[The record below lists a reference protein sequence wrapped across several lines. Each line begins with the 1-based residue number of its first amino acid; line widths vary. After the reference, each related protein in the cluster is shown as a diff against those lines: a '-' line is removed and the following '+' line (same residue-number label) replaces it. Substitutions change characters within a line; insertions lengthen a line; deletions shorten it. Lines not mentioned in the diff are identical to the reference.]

1 VQSFAVKTLL
11 HLSDSPSRFALGAF
25 LLNGYGVPSD
35 AEHGLECLVQ
45 AASQGHAIAQAY
57 LYRMFMAC
65 QKEIP
70 PEIPVLDYLKAQ
82 ARNGSRLALL
92 DLKVLEPQQAKHT
105 RELLKYGYGGVGSNW
120 FHEDQW
126 LQGLTQPK
134 LMSKDFA
141 LDCLGPRTELQ
152 EVVVNIHGD
161 RIIHAAAAV
170 GAYGLIQ
177 KLLTD
182 IKIDVNQ
189 RNAKGE
195 TALLCACRSGHPDM
209 VKLLLDSGA
218 QASIQST
225 SGESPL
231 HWLVSFDENINPAAI
246 GKDLIERGGA
256 SVHAFTT
263 QCICHSVFPGSID
276 VDFQAEGTPLMWA
289 VHDNKLRLVSFLLSM
304 GADPNWRFQNK
315 GLSPLYWAAFY
326 HYSECLK
333 MMVDHLER
341 TIDTPMTTE
350 GKKDH
355 RYAVIY
361 GPLVQGAVH
370 ASDKFSMIL
379 RNGANYLSQFK
390 STLAF
395 LQEKT
400 KLVRFS
406 MGCQNETLLHF
417 AAREAHDEA
426 CEIILESRWRIEE
439 LDQPVGPAGL
449 TPLLESV
456 RWNRR
461 ALFHL
466 LRKHGANAQAL
477 TLSPYD
483 EHARTWSALH
493 IFAEQ
498 AHNDEL
504 GLVDDLLAAKVPVD
518 GDPAHAI
525 ETPFNIAVRRNAFR
539 LADCLLRHGASLHA
553 TSTRSSLIVSPHPLT
568 GLGHIVALNAR
579 YSFNGLRYMLG
590 PHEAATPEA
599 AVVGFVVEPA
609 RGLSALH
616 LCALVPYGLVYVGS
630 GEALTRGDFDWET
643 NRAIVHELLEWFR
656 EPGQLDLRC
665 QMQGKTA
672 LHLAAEYGNIGVA
685 EELVKVGADKSLR
698 CEMGETPA
706 DIARRVF
713 AQKEILSKLLA
724 WLE

>member
-1 VQSFAVKTLL
+1 
-11 HLSDSPSRFALGAF
+11 
-25 LLNGYGVPSD
+25 
-35 AEHGLECLVQ
+35 
-45 AASQGHAIAQAY
+45 
-57 LYRMFMAC
+57 MAC

-82 ARNGSRLALL
+82 ALNGSRLALL
-92 DLKVLEPQQAKHT
+92 DLKVLELQQAKHT
-105 RELLKYGYGGVGSNW
+105 REVLKYGYGGVGSNW
-120 FHEDQW
+120 YNENQW

-141 LDCLGPRTELQ
+141 LDCYGSRTELQ
-152 EVVVNIHGD
+152 EVVVNIRGD

-170 GAYGLIQ
+170 GAYRLIQ
-177 KLLTD
+177 ELLTN

-195 TALLCACRSGHPDM
+195 TALLCACRSGHPDI

-218 QASIQST
+218 QASIQSA

-231 HWLVSFDENINPAAI
+231 HWLLSFDEIINPAAI

-256 SVHAFTT
+256 SVNAFTT
-263 QCICHSVFPGSID
+263 QRVSHSVFPGSID

-289 VHDNKLRLVSFLLSM
+289 VHDNKPRLVAFLLSM
-304 GADPNWRFQNK
+304 GADPNWRFQQT

-326 HYSECLK
+326 HHSECLK
-333 MMVDHLER
+333 MMIDHLER

-350 GKKDH
+350 GKKDLRH
-355 RYAVIY
+355 AVVY
-361 GPLVQGAVH
+361 GPLVQAAVH

-390 STLAF
+390 STLAL

-406 MGCQNETLLHF
+406 LGRQNETLLHF

-426 CEIILESRWRIEE
+426 CEIILESGWRIEE
-439 LDQPVGPAGL
+439 LDQPAGPAGL

-461 ALFHL
+461 SMFRLML
-466 LRKHGANAQAL
+466 KHGADAHAL
-477 TLSPYD
+477 ALSPYD

-504 GLVDDLLAAKVPVD
+504 GLVDDLLAASVPVD
-518 GDPAHAI
+518 GDPTHAI
-525 ETPFNIAVRRNAFR
+525 ETPFNVAVRHNAFR
-539 LADCLLRHGASLHA
+539 LADCLLRRGASLHA
-553 TSTRSSLIVSPHPLT
+553 ASACSSLIVSPHPLT

-590 PHEAATPEA
+590 PHEAAAPEA
-599 AVVGFVVEPA
+599 AAVDFVVEPA

-616 LCALVPYGLVYVGS
+616 LCALVPHGLAYAGS

-656 EPGQLDLRC
+656 ELWQLDLRC

-672 LHLAAEYGNIGVA
+672 LHLAAEYGNVGVA
-685 EELVKVGADKSLR
+685 EELVKAGADKSLR
-698 CEMGETPA
+698 CEMEETPA
-706 DIARRVF
+706 EIAKRVF
-713 AQKEILSKLLA
+713 AQKKILSELLA

>member
-1 VQSFAVKTLL
+1 MQSFAVKTLL
-11 HLSDSPSRFALGAF
+11 HLSDGPSRFALGAF

-35 AEHGLECLVQ
+35 AERGLECLAQ
-45 AASQGHAIAQAY
+45 AASQGHAIVQAY
-57 LYRMFMAC
+57 LYRIFIAC
-65 QKEIP
+65 QKDIP

-82 ARNGSRLALL
+82 ALNGSRLALL
-92 DLKVLEPQQAKHT
+92 DLKVLEPQRANYT
-105 RELLKYGYGGVGSNW
+105 REVLKHGYGGVGSNW

-134 LMSKDFA
+134 LMSSDFA
-141 LDCLGPRTELQ
+141 LDSLGSRTELQ
-152 EVVVNIHGD
+152 EVVVNIRGD

-170 GAYGLIQ
+170 GAFGLIQ

-189 RNAKGE
+189 RNARGE

-218 QASIQST
+218 QASVPST

-231 HWLVSFDENINPAAI
+231 HWLLSFDENISPAAI

-263 QCICHSVFPGSID
+263 QRISHSVFPGSID
-276 VDFQAEGTPLMWA
+276 VDFQFEGTPLMWA
-289 VHDNKLRLVSFLLSM
+289 VHDNKPRLVSFLLSM
-304 GADPNWRFQNK
+304 GADPNWRFQNT
-315 GLSPLYWAAFY
+315 GISPLDWAAFY
-326 HYSECLK
+326 HHSECLK
-333 MMVDHLER
+333 MMIDHSER

-350 GKKDH
+350 GNKDL
-355 RYAVIY
+355 RYVIVY
-361 GPLVQGAVH
+361 GPLVRLAVH

-379 RNGANYLSQFK
+379 RNGADYLSQFK
-390 STLAF
+390 ATLDL

-400 KLVRFS
+400 KLVRFNV
-406 MGCQNETLLHF
+406 GGHKETLLHF
-417 AAREAHDEA
+417 AACEAHDEA
-426 CEIILESRWRIEE
+426 CEIILESGWLIEE
-439 LDQPVGPAGL
+439 LDQPAGL
-449 TPLLESV
+449 AGMTPLLESV

-466 LRKHGANAQAL
+466 LLKHGANAHAL
-477 TLSPYD
+477 ALSPYD

-504 GLVDDLLAAKVPVD
+504 GLVDDLLAASVPVD

-525 ETPFNIAVRRNAFR
+525 ETPFNVAVRHNAFH
-539 LADCLLRHGASLHA
+539 LADCLLRRGASLHVA
-553 TSTRSSLIVSPHPLT
+553 SKRSSLIVSPHPLT

-579 YSFNGLRYMLG
+579 YSFNSLRYMLG
-590 PHEAATPEA
+590 PHEAAAPEA
-599 AVVGFVVEPA
+599 AAVDFVVEPA

-616 LCALVPYGLVYVGS
+616 LSALVPYGLAYAGS
-630 GEALTRGDFDWET
+630 GEALTCEDFDWET

-665 QMQGKTA
+665 QMQGRTA
-672 LHLAAEYGNIGVA
+672 LHLAAEYGNVGVA
-685 EELVKVGADKSLR
+685 EELVKAGADKSLR
-698 CEMGETPA
+698 CEMEETPA
-706 DIARRVF
+706 DSARRVF
-713 AQKEILSKLLA
+713 AQKKILSKLLA